1 MAPKASCAVGD
12 PKTVSLSAT
21 GGCALA
27 RLTVGGRRSAALRRG
42 IGLILVAGLCIS
54 AVTFYRDALELPRS
68 SQLPATNTPLP
79 TTPAS
84 TTGTSHSPSPTTSAT
99 PTRPTPQS
107 PVKPPKGPGTTQPG
121 VLLMASPLR
130 DGSFDIVEM
139 VLLPAP
145 VSSVRLGPPV
155 VTIAGS
161 DFAKLKPA
169 ASEVQMSAG
178 DQPVLVP
185 QGQVGNRL
193 DIALTEP
200 SNRMELRYK
209 LSGVTVRSIPSR
221 AGRAL
226 AAIGPLAAAT
236 PKLPVVMIISGDTV
250 LNIEC
255 PMRQGINAQACAA
268 GHVPH
273 LRVKGELPR
282 SRAVIVVQFNLP
294 RT

>member
-1 MAPKASCAVGD
+1 MAK
-12 PKTVSLSAT
+12 
-21 GGCALA
+21 
-27 RLTVGGRRSAALRRG
+27 LTVGGRRSAALRRG
-42 IGLILVAGLCIS
+42 IGLILVAGLCVS

-68 SQLPATNTPLP
+68 SPAPATNTPLP

-84 TTGTSHSPSPTTSAT
+84 TTGRSRSPSPTTSAT
-99 PTRPTPQS
+99 PARPTPPS

-121 VLLMASPLR
+121 VLLIASPLR

-145 VSSVRLGPPV
+145 VYSVRLGPPA
-155 VTIAGS
+155 VTIAGN

-185 QGQVGNRL
+185 KGQVGSRL
-193 DIALTEP
+193 DIALSGP
-200 SNRMELRYK
+200 SKRMELRYK

-236 PKLPVVMIISGDTV
+236 PKLPVVMVISGDTV

-255 PMRQGINAQACAA
+255 PMRRGINAQACAA